1 MPISQGA
8 RSIEL
13 VYPGQA
19 MVPQGWYVSHWN
31 VGQSR
36 VLSWSTDNVRY
47 TSTGNVEL
55 ELSPAPLG
63 SERAFVSGE
72 VQSIAS
78 ASTGTWSWT
87 AQVPELVSGSVFGMF
102 AYRADHFNDPWIEFD
117 FEFLGRDGGDFDGDG
132 DIDIHHVRLNIYMQ
146 TAFGDVITLEQTN
159 GWQPVIVD
167 LGFDATEGFHTYEMV
182 VTGSEAVF
190 VVDGAVIGRFGGSDM
205 LYGTWTTGEMK
216 GFANLWCV
224 DPSLENWAG
233 EWAYSGKPIVGTLS
247 SMEVRPGEL
256 GGFGALPSN
265 LTLNGTKRSDDLI
278 GQNGHDM
285 IYGHEGNDVLSG
297 NRGHDRLYGGEGKDT
312 LFGGA
317 GSDILN
323 GGGGQDMLYGGAGD
337 GLRDVFVFTS
347 TSDSA
352 QGKQCDKIHDFVSGI
367 DLIDLSGIDA
377 NTRAT
382 AAGDQA
388 FLFSYTTAQAHSVWY
403 TKSGSDLTLRGDVN
417 GDKTADFEIRLAD
430 LSALAI
436 GDLVL

>member
-1 MPISQGA
+1 
-8 RSIEL
+8 
-13 VYPGQA
+13 
-19 MVPQGWYVSHWN
+19 
-31 VGQSR
+31 
-36 VLSWSTDNVRY
+36 
-47 TSTGNVEL
+47 
-55 ELSPAPLG
+55 
-63 SERAFVSGE
+63 
-72 VQSIAS
+72 
-78 ASTGTWSWT
+78 
-87 AQVPELVSGSVFGMF
+87 
-102 AYRADHFNDPWIEFD
+102 DHFNDPWIEFD

-190 VVDGAVIGRFGGSDM
+190 VVDGAVIGRFGGGDM

-430 LSALAI
+430 ISALAI

>member
-31 VGQSR
+31 AGQSGI
-36 VLSWSTDNVRY
+36 LAWSTDNVRY
-47 TSTGNVEL
+47 TPTGAVEL
-55 ELSPAPLG
+55 ELSSAPSG
-63 SERAFVSGE
+63 SQRPFVGGE
-72 VQSIAS
+72 VQSIMS

-146 TAFGDVITLEQTN
+146 TASGEVVTLEQSN
-159 GWQPVIVD
+159 GWAPVIVD

-190 VVDGAVIGRFGGSDM
+190 VVDGMAIGRFDGSDM

-224 DPSLENWAG
+224 DPSLEVWAG
-233 EWAYSGKPIVGTLS
+233 EWKYSGQPIRGTLS
-247 SMEVRPGEL
+247 GMEVRAGDL
-256 GGFGALPSN
+256 SGFQVLPSN
-265 LTLNGTKRSDDLI
+265 LTLNGTKRPDELVGLDGNDTI
-278 GQNGHDM
+278 N
-285 IYGHEGNDVLSG
+285 GHEGNDVLSG
-297 NRGHDRLYGGEGKDT
+297 NRGHDRLHGGEGKDS
-312 LFGGA
+312 LFGSA

-323 GGGGQDMLYGGAGD
+323 GGGGRDMLYGGAGD
-337 GLRDVFVFTS
+337 GLRDVFVFTA

-352 QGKQCDKIHDFVSGI
+352 QGKQCDEIHDFVSGI
-367 DLIDLSGIDA
+367 DLIDLGGIDA
-377 NTRAT
+377 NTKAT
-382 AAGDQA
+382 AEGDQA

-403 TKSGSDLTLRGDVN
+403 ARSGSDLTLRGDVN
-417 GDKTADFEIRLAD
+417 GDRTPDFEIRLAEA
-430 LSALAI
+430 SALTV
-436 GDLVL
+436 GDFVL